1 MYKYNFSFWCICI
14 LHTGYVPR
22 YLPVTHT
29 HLSYTYLTP
38 HSSILLQLSFSNND
52 FIFIYLSQLANAI
65 FSNLRLESNA
75 LRQACD
81 SAQTLQ
87 APHSLRGPFGGICAS
102 LPGVRLLIVY
112 SAARRWSNA
121 LGRAKPV
128 WAVDIEYPW
137 CRKSGP

>member
-1 MYKYNFSFWCICI
+1 MY
-14 LHTGYVPR
+14 LHITHWLCATLHACY
-22 YLPVTHT
+22 THT
-29 HLSYTYLTP
+29 HLTP
-38 HSSILLQLSFSNND
+38 HSSILLQLLVSNND
-52 FIFIYLSQLANAI
+52 FISIYISQLANAI
-65 FSNLRLESNA
+65 FSNPRLESNA
-75 LRQACD
+75 LRQGCD

-87 APHSLRGPFGGICAS
+87 APRSLAGAFGGICAS

-112 SAARRWSNA
+112 SAARRWSKA